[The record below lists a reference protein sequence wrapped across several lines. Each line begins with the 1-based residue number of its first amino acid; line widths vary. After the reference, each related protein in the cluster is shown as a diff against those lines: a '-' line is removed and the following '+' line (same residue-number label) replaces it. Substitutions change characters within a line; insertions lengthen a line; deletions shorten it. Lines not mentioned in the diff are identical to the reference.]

1 MRTRTRGLTAAALSV
16 ACCAGLTV
24 SATAEPDG
32 TPSQEQV
39 QAAQAEVIR
48 VGNDVASLRAGM
60 LLAQQRQEEV
70 GRAAAVASE
79 RYNGVRYRL
88 EQARAAHVE
97 AQAQARA
104 ARADVLAQRETI
116 SAMVADSYVNVQ
128 DISAL
133 QAVIGADG
141 PAGVMSRLSA
151 VDSVNEAMEKDFA
164 DYRAA
169 SAVARSYEASAE
181 RQRERA
187 ERLEAQAA
195 QAQQEAQAAY
205 ASAEQQVASL
215 QGQEQQ
221 MLRRLARAQGISVE
235 LARTRQAALAEEA
248 RRAASERAARAAAQ
262 AEREARA
269 EARERAERRAD
280 RPSRDRDTPRAEPA
294 PRPRPQP
301 APQPAPAPRPDPAP
315 RPKPAP
321 APAPPAPGGG
331 VSAAIAFARAQIGE
345 PYAWGGSGP
354 SSWDCS
360 GLTAGAWGSAGTYL
374 PHWSVGQYQESTPI
388 SRSQLRPGDLVF
400 YSDSG
405 SSSGIYHVGLYT
417 GGGMMVHAP
426 RTGRNVEEVGID
438 SWTTPTHFARP

>member
-1 MRTRTRGLTAAALSV
+1 MRTRTRGLTAAALAV

-32 TPSQEQV
+32 TPSREQV

-70 GRAAAVASE
+70 GRVAAIASE
-79 RYNGVRYRL
+79 RYNGVAYRL
-88 EQARAAHVE
+88 EQAVAAHAKAVR
-97 AQAQARA
+97 QAEA

-141 PAGVMSRLSA
+141 PEGVMSRLSA

-169 SAVARSYEASAE
+169 SAVARSYEDSAE

-187 ERLEAQAA
+187 ERLEAEAA
-195 QAQQEAQAAY
+195 EAKEAAQAAY
-205 ASAEQQVASL
+205 SSAEQQVASL

-235 LARTRQAALAEEA
+235 LARTRQASLAEEA
-248 RRAASERAARAAAQ
+248 RRAAAERAARAAAQ

-280 RPSRDRDTPRAEPA
+280 RPSRDRDTPRADPG

-301 APQPAPAPRPDPAP
+301 APRPQPKPAPA
-315 RPKPAP
+315 PAP

-331 VSAAIAFARAQIGE
+331 AQAAIAFARAQIGE

-360 GLTAGAWGSAGTYL
+360 GLTAGAWGSAGKYL

-426 RTGRNVEEVGID
+426 RTGRDVEEVGID